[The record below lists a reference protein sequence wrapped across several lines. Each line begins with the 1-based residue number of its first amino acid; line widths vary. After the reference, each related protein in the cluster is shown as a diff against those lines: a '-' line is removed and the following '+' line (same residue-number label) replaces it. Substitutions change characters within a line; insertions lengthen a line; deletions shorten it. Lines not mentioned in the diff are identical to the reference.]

1 MIEED
6 LGRIAEALDRIAAA
20 LEKTPVAARP
30 RADQGPAPVLA
41 TQEVLKYHTNMGHS
55 LLRKLCE
62 ARNIEVPPRTK
73 IPTLI
78 KWLEESDQLRA
89 AQCVQSCSAPAAPA
103 PTPEPSKPTPEPPKP
118 EPAPAKAPVI
128 PAPAPEPEP
137 PKPEPAPAPEPP
149 DPFAVEEP
157 EPERTREDVLAA
169 LQRVQKAGG
178 NGPVIDILQVQGG
191 VVALKKLPPEKFA
204 AVYNAAVAWG
214 K

>member
-6 LGRIAEALDRIAAA
+6 LGRIAASLERIAAA
-20 LEKTPVAARP
+20 LEKAPVAARP

-78 KWLEESDQLRA
+78 KWLEESDQMRA
-89 AQCVQSCSAPAAPA
+89 VQGGDRRKPSDAPVEKLAEKLVEKVIEKVAAV
-103 PTPEPSKPTPEPPKP
+103 KPEPPKP
-118 EPAPAKAPVI
+118 EPAP
-128 PAPAPEPEP
+128 EPEP
-137 PKPEPAPAPEPP
+137 PKPTPAPTPEPP

-157 EPERTREDVLAA
+157 ELERTREDVLAA